1 MAPRRK
7 GRPPS
12 RTAVS
17 PPGNNTEDVAMTIN
31 PRSRMAKLPV
41 GLQDDPWTDEQEA
54 ALFKGIVRWKPENV
68 IDHAGSPDSEGYEEA
83 YYQFALPKEDFSES
97 MFQRRLADR
106 ASPSSSASESAPPP
120 TAGGTSIAVTRRGST
135 VDDTEVLVLDPRSS
149 PASIRGA
156 RAIRTFR
163 GARST
168 RRSQLNEVSSLQ
180 KRRDVSKA
188 YMEGSSVTQ
197 DDDRGESTE
206 EADEEDHNAHEQA
219 SKSSNTK
226 VTRRRSTRR
235 RVSRHDPPDVTTREI
250 E

>member
-1 MAPRRK
+1 MICLSHHLQNYTHDLGKDQHLRISGIWK
-7 GRPPS
+7 
-12 RTAVS
+12 
-17 PPGNNTEDVAMTIN
+17 
-31 PRSRMAKLPV
+31 KL
-41 GLQDDPWTDEQEA
+41 GSLYNLETLDE
-54 ALFKGIVRWKPENV
+54 RENV
-68 IDHAGSPDSEGYEEA
+68 IDHAGSPDSEGHEEA
-83 YYQFALPKEDFSES
+83 YYQFALPKEDFGES

-135 VDDTEVLVLDPRSS
+135 VDDTEDPRSS

-156 RAIRTFR
+156 RAIRTSR

-168 RRSQLNEVSSLQ
+168 RRSQLNEVSGLQ

-188 YMEGSSVTQ
+188 YVEGSSVTQ

-219 SKSSNTK
+219 LKSSNTK

-235 RVSRHDPPDVTTREI
+235 R
-250 E
+250 